1 MIVVT
6 GGAGFLGRRVVAA
19 LCERKQAVRVVLRR
33 PEQAAILEG
42 YAVDVAYA
50 DARDPDSL
58 NRALAGAEGL
68 IHLVAVIR
76 QRHGATFK
84 SVNVEG
90 ARNVYSA
97 AAVAGIRKSVFVSAV
112 GARPL
117 SPEPYF
123 ASRWAGE
130 EAARGSGVPTA
141 VVRFSS
147 VFGEGDEFFNVIA
160 ALVKLAPIV
169 PIAGTGMA
177 RFQPIHV
184 DDAARVCV
192 GALHDP
198 SMAGRTYEIGGPDLL
213 TYRQMVDAVA
223 GALGTRRI
231 QVSVPPALMGPLVR
245 VMSSVMETPP
255 ITLDQLEMLRYDNVG
270 KPGVVEREFRFKPR
284 PLHGN
289 IDFVR
294 KLSSW
299 DALRIMLGR
308 MPRHIR
314 DH

>member
-1 MIVVT
+1 
-6 GGAGFLGRRVVAA
+6 VAQ

-33 PEQAAILEG
+33 PDQAAILGG

-50 DARDPDSL
+50 DVRDPDSL

-68 IHLVAVIR
+68 IHLIAVIR
-76 QRHGATFK
+76 QRRGATFQ

-97 AAVAGIRKSVFVSAV
+97 ATVAGVRRSVFVSAI
-112 GARPL
+112 GARPR

-130 EAARGSGVPTA
+130 EAARGSGVLTT

-147 VFGEGDEFFNVIA
+147 LFGEGDEFFNVIA
-160 ALVKLAPIV
+160 ALVKLSPIV
-169 PIAGTGMA
+169 PIAGAGMA

-184 DDAARVCV
+184 EDAARVCV

-198 SMAGRTYEIGGPDLL
+198 SMAGRTYEIGGPDVL
-213 TYRQMVDAVA
+213 TYRRLVDAAA

-231 QVSVPPALMGPLVR
+231 QVSIPPALMEPVVR
-245 VMSSVMETPP
+245 VMSSVMESPP
-255 ITLDQLEMLRYDNVG
+255 VTSDQLRMLRYDNVG
-270 KPGVVEREFRFKPR
+270 KPGVVETEFRFKPR

-294 KLSSW
+294 DLSFW

-308 MPRHIR
+308 MPRHVR

>member
-1 MIVVT
+1 LIVVT
-6 GGAGFLGRRVVAA
+6 GGAGFLGRRIVAA
-19 LCERKQAVRVVLRR
+19 LCDQKQAVRVVLRR
-33 PEQAAILEG
+33 PDQAEALRSH
-42 YAVDVAYA
+42 AVDVAYA
-50 DARDPDSL
+50 DVRDPDSL
-58 NRALAGAEGL
+58 NRALAGGTGL

-76 QRHGATFK
+76 ERRGATFR

-97 AAVAGIRKSVFVSAV
+97 ASVAGVRRSVFVSAI

-130 EAARGSGVPTA
+130 EEARGSGVPTT

-147 VFGEGDEFFNVIA
+147 LFGDGDEFFNVIA
-160 ALVKLAPIV
+160 ALVKLGPIV
-169 PIAGTGMA
+169 PIAGAGES

-184 DDAARVCV
+184 EDAARVCV

-198 SMAGRTYEIGGPDLL
+198 AMAGRTYEIGGPEVL

-223 GALGTRRI
+223 RAFGARRI
-231 QVSVPPALMGPLVR
+231 KLSIPPALMEPLVR
-245 VMSSVMETPP
+245 AMSSVMETPP
-255 ITLDQLEMLRYDNVG
+255 VTLDQLRMLRYDIVG
-270 KPGVVEREFRFKPR
+270 KPGLVETEFRFKPR

-294 KLSSW
+294 KLSYR